1 MQKILAIAILL
12 ITVQAYA
19 AVDPFIEVKGG
30 DTVEHGI
37 ASRYGYN
44 TGAPACGIPM
54 VGKVAAHKTMKCGS
68 YVRVTRTDNGKS
80 VVVQIIDRGP
90 FVRGRVID
98 LSPDAAA
105 AIGLSGLAPVK
116 VERVP

>member
-1 MQKILAIAILL
+1 MRKLIAVLMLAAAP
-12 ITVQAYA
+12 AYA

-54 VGKVAAHKTMKCGS
+54 VGKVVAHKTMRCGS
-68 YVRVTRTDNGKS
+68 FVRVTRTDNGKS

-90 FVRGRVID
+90 FVSGRVID

-116 VERVP
+116 VEKVP